1 MTKRSVALVGIL
13 ILMAMVGSTV
23 IGLFTGRASGLD
35 EPVQN
40 GSNSVFLPL
49 VMKFL
54 AQLPGGDSGVLYV
67 FHTTAQTDGDAGGRV
82 GMNDLCIAEYSDS
95 HFCSIMEIENAM
107 ATSGVRFSTTTTSWI
122 DSAKLG
128 SLNLS
133 YSGDPLESNWTMYS
147 CTGWTGNSSQADGA
161 IIHPTA
167 EEVRISDCS
176 STRPVICCK
185 RLP

>member
-1 MTKRSVALVGIL
+1 MTKRSVALVGVF
-13 ILMAMVGSTV
+13 ILMAIVGSTV
-23 IGLFTGRASGLD
+23 IGLFTGRAAGLA

-40 GSNSVFLPL
+40 SSNSVFLPL

-67 FHTTAQTDGDAGGRV
+67 FHTTAETDGDAGGRV
-82 GMNDLCIAEYSDS
+82 GMNDLCIAEYSES

-122 DSAKLG
+122 DNAKLG
-128 SLNLS
+128 SLYMS
-133 YSGDPLESNWTMYS
+133 YSGDPNDSRWTMYS
-147 CTGWTGNSSQADGA
+147 CSGWTWNSYEGDGA
-161 IIHPTA
+161 IIHPAA
-167 EEVRISDCS
+167 EEIRTSACS
-176 STRPVICCK
+176 ATRPVTCCK